1 MGPENICA
9 RVPLHFHENHHQQEN
24 VARIGTHISTDLN
37 LIWNFRFR
45 SANQIQRYNTTR
57 FRNLS
62 MEFIRHLFGS
72 QPLLALFVTIAL
84 GYLVGKIKIGS
95 FVLGGIAGTLLVGVI
110 IGQLD
115 VNIDSG
121 IKNIFFAL
129 FIYAVGFQGGPQ
141 FFHALNRRSL
151 NQLASSFI
159 MCLTGLLCVLAAA
172 WMFGLDRGM
181 AAGLAAGGLTQ
192 SAILGTAGDAIAKLG
207 LSPEL
212 VKTMQTN
219 VAVGYAVCYIFGSLG
234 PIIMVSWF
242 LPMIM
247 KWDIRKEAVNL
258 AKAMSG
264 GRTELDPGQFNAVRD
279 IATRVYE
286 VAANSK
292 AVGKTALTLDKEL
305 SDAAVEAVFRND
317 TSIDLTDATLIQAG
331 DRIAVTG
338 KVDVMKT
345 AGDLFGKE
353 VAAPDGL
360 ALVEENREIILT
372 NRALGGRAVDEIH
385 DHVNIETRHGV
396 FLTAVK
402 RMGRDLPL
410 LSKLQLKTGDELHFT
425 GSPVDLDRV
434 QAKIGYK
441 ITAAAVTDFIFFG
454 IGMLVGIL
462 IGMIEFKLWG
472 VPISIGSGGGCL
484 LSGLLFGWMRS
495 VHPKFAALPVGASNF
510 LRDFGLAV
518 FVGVVGIG
526 AGPQALIAI
535 RQYGL
540 TLFFLGVAVT
550 LIPQVVTFF
559 FSYYVL
565 RIQNPIEALAC
576 VAGGRSANPA
586 FAALLAKA
594 GNATPVVSF
603 TVTYAVANVFLTLW
617 GPVIV
622 GVITKNAVL

>member
-1 MGPENICA
+1 
-9 RVPLHFHENHHQQEN
+9 
-24 VARIGTHISTDLN
+24 
-37 LIWNFRFR
+37 
-45 SANQIQRYNTTR
+45 
-57 FRNLS
+57 
-62 MEFIRHLFGS
+62 MEFIRHLFGN
-72 QPLLALFVTIAL
+72 QPLLALFITIAL
-84 GYLVGKIKIGS
+84 GYLVGKIRIGS

-151 NQLASSFI
+151 NQLVSSFV
-159 MCLTGLLCVLAAA
+159 MCLTGLLCVLGAA

-207 LSPEL
+207 LSPAL

-247 KWDIRKEAVNL
+247 KWDIRKEAVKL
-258 AKAMSG
+258 AKVMSG
-264 GRTELDPGQFNAVRD
+264 GHAELDPGQFNALRN
-279 IATRVYE
+279 IATRIYE
-286 VAANSK
+286 VTVDSK
-292 AVGKTALTLDKEL
+292 AFGKTALTLDKEL
-305 SDAAVEAVFRND
+305 SDAAVEAVFRD
-317 TSIDLTDATLIQAG
+317 GAAIDLTDATVIQAG

-338 KVDVMKT
+338 KVDVMKN
-345 AGDLFGKE
+345 ASDFFGQE
-353 VAAPDGL
+353 ITAPDGL

-372 NRALGGRAVDEIH
+372 NRALSGREVGEIH
-385 DHVNIETRHGV
+385 DHANVETRHGV

-410 LSKLQLKTGDELHFT
+410 LNKLQLKTGDELHFT

-434 QAKIGYK
+434 QSKIGYK

-484 LSGLLFGWMRS
+484 LSGLLFGWLRS
-495 VHPKFAALPVGASNF
+495 VHPKFSALPLGASNF

-526 AGPQALIAI
+526 AGPQALVAI

-550 LIPQVVTFF
+550 LIPQIITFF

-565 RIQNPIEALAC
+565 RIKNPIEALAC

-622 GVITKNAVL
+622 GVITKNAIL

>member
-1 MGPENICA
+1 ME
-9 RVPLHFHENHHQQEN
+9 
-24 VARIGTHISTDLN
+24 
-37 LIWNFRFR
+37 LIR
-45 SANQIQRYNTTR
+45 Q
-57 FRNLS
+57 
-62 MEFIRHLFGS
+62 LFGS
-72 QPLLALFVTIAL
+72 QPLLALFATISL
-84 GYLVGKIKIGS
+84 GYLVGKIRIGS

-110 IGQLD
+110 IGQLG

-207 LSPEL
+207 LSPAL

-247 KWDIRKEAVNL
+247 KWDIRKEAVKL
-258 AKAMSG
+258 ANVMSG
-264 GRTELDPGQFNAVRD
+264 GRAELEPGQFNAVRD
-279 IATRVYE
+279 IATRIYE
-286 VAANSK
+286 VTEDSK
-292 AVGKTALTLDKEL
+292 AIGKTALALDKEL
-305 SDAAVEAVFRND
+305 CDAAVEADFRGG
-317 TSIDLTDATLIQAG
+317 SAIDLTDATTLQAG
-331 DRIAVTG
+331 DRIAITG
-338 KVDVMKT
+338 KVDAMKST
-345 AGDLFGKE
+345 NDLFSHE
-353 VAAPDGL
+353 VTAPAGL
-360 ALVEENREIILT
+360 SLIEENREIILT
-372 NRALGGRAVDEIH
+372 NRSLSGREIGEIH
-385 DHVNIETRHGV
+385 DHTAIETRHGV

-410 LSKLQLKTGDELHFT
+410 LNKLQLKTGDELHFT
-425 GSPVDLDRV
+425 GRPADLDRV
-434 QAKIGYK
+434 QSKIGYK

-472 VPISIGSGGGCL
+472 VPVSIGSGGGCL
-484 LSGLLFGWMRS
+484 LSGLLFGWLRS
-495 VHPKFAALPVGASNF
+495 VHPKFAALPLGASNF

-526 AGPQALIAI
+526 AGPQALVAI

-550 LIPQVVTFF
+550 LIPQIITFF

-565 RIQNPIEALAC
+565 RIKNPIEALAC

-622 GVITKNAVL
+622 GIITKNAAL